1 MGWMRLPLKGF
12 SRINK
17 IREKIIYFY
26 SLSVNY
32 KVLPLC
38 PIEIQRK
45 YRNSCPAGIPAQ
57 NHVPVKISSGKRR
70 KNKKSSG
77 ILSGTVF
84 WAQKINS

>member
-1 MGWMRLPLKGF
+1 MRLPLKGF

-38 PIEIQRK
+38 QLESRV
-45 YRNSCPAGIPAQ
+45 NTGIP
-57 NHVPVKISSGKRR
+57 VPQEFLPKTTF
-70 KNKKSSG
+70 
-77 ILSGTVF
+77 L
-84 WAQKINS
+84 